1 LSRPKLAKRWEAEEE
16 EEEEEKK
23 KKKKKEE
30 EEVKDDDNN
39 NNNNNNSNNNLPVY
53 TVSSFHPQHTFL
65 YVPRVA
71 WFFDDTSIGNEKP
84 DDLC

>member
-1 LSRPKLAKRWEAEEE
+1 MIIEQAKTRKEVGGGGGGGGEEE
-16 EEEEEKK
+16 EEEEEKEED
-23 KKKKKEE
+23 EE
-30 EEVKDDDNN
+30 EEVKDDDDD
-39 NNNNNNSNNNLPVY
+39 NNSNNLPVC

-71 WFFDDTSIGNEKP
+71 WFFVYTSIGNEKP